1 RRAAG
6 ALRAGE
12 ACRRGSVRPPS
23 QDAPQLALARG
34 RRLAGRGGRGA
45 RRARPPRRRPRGGAR
60 SRRVRR
66 ARAAALVSAI
76 SAYAKINLA
85 LVVGPIRPDGKHEV
99 TTVLQRIG
107 LADRITVDPAA
118 SLRVEGFADDSLVRR
133 ALQSLAEAAGVEPTW
148 AAGIEKQIPVAA
160 GLGGGS
166 SDAAAALRLANEL
179 LDEPLD
185 AEQLRTLAAT

>member
-1 RRAAG
+1 
-6 ALRAGE
+6 
-12 ACRRGSVRPPS
+12 
-23 QDAPQLALARG
+23 
-34 RRLAGRGGRGA
+34 
-45 RRARPPRRRPRGGAR
+45 
-60 SRRVRR
+60 
-66 ARAAALVSAI
+66 
-76 SAYAKINLA
+76 
-85 LVVGPIRPDGKHEV
+85 IRPDGKHEV

-166 SDAAAALRLANEL
+166 SDAAAPLRLANEL

-185 AEQLRTLAAT
+185 PEQLRTLAATLGADVPFFLSEGPQLGEGDGSELTPIDLPQAYTVLLVVPDGETKAST